1 MGDCCVRDGRPDPP
15 SNGADGLRRSDATYE
30 PEETAMQHSIDRILT
45 THAGSI
51 PRGEALGAML
61 IDQEQGKPVDQ
72 ARLNELADARVAHV
86 LASPRTPSSRSWSS
100 SMWQH

>member
-1 MGDCCVRDGRPDPP
+1 
-15 SNGADGLRRSDATYE
+15 
-30 PEETAMQHSIDRILT
+30 MQHSIDRILT

-72 ARLNELADARVAHV
+72 ARLDALVDAGEIGVGLVAAGTV
-86 LASPRTPSSRSWSS
+86 
-100 SMWQH
+100 QIE